1 MKAAFYTRVST
12 ERQENENTI
21 ESQTSDLEVLA
32 KESQY
37 TIIDRYSDNG
47 YSGSLLARPELD
59 RLRDDAAK
67 GLFEVLLIHSP
78 DRLARKYVYQE
89 LVIEELKNKGVMVV
103 FKNRRIA
110 ETPEDQLLLGVQG
123 IVAEYERAKIV
134 ERTRRGRLHRAK
146 SNHIIG
152 NIPPY
157 GYRCIPKLLSETGF
171 AHYVINEEEAKN
183 VRLIFDLL
191 ATGHMTTYGIIR
203 ELNRRNIK
211 PRKGDRWARSTV
223 NKICRNETYQGTTY
237 YNKHYGVPSQNQ
249 SGPNG
254 EVKYHRRKNSSTRL
268 RGKEEWI
275 AIRNVPQ
282 IVEKATFLRAQQQLD
297 LNFKLSDRNTKHH
310 YLLKGFLKCGND
322 QKSIYG
328 IPAHGKQYYRCS
340 NKSKLNSDSGCITP
354 TIGASILD
362 PLVWSSIT
370 GFLDNP
376 AVILQQY
383 TQRLQKRNK
392 ELTSSTSKSKQIES
406 SLTKLKN
413 EENRILLAYSQG
425 VITLL
430 QFKDQNLRIIQERNR
445 LDEELTDL
453 KSLAENNLVKTD
465 LSRSEIKKLL
475 RSFRTTLENLDF
487 DKKRSVL
494 KNIIKE
500 IEVNTNRVYVRG
512 YIPLASNETLKTQPP
527 YEGTAWCREDAPL
540 TCIRLNSARAYKR

>member
-1 MKAAFYTRVST
+1 
-12 ERQENENTI
+12 
-21 ESQTSDLEVLA
+21 
-32 KESQY
+32 
-37 TIIDRYSDNG
+37 
-47 YSGSLLARPELD
+47 
-59 RLRDDAAK
+59 
-67 GLFEVLLIHSP
+67 
-78 DRLARKYVYQE
+78 LARKYVYQE
-89 LVIEELKNKGVMVV
+89 LVIEELKIKGVTVV

-171 AHYVINEEEAKN
+171 AHYVINEEEAGN

-191 ATGHMTTYGIIR
+191 ANNHMTTYGIIR

-211 PRKGDRWARSTV
+211 PRKGGRWARSSV

-254 EVKYHRRKNSSTRL
+254 EVIYHRRKNSSTRL

-275 AIRNVPQ
+275 AINNVPQ
-282 IVEKATFLRAQQQLD
+282 IVEKSTFLRAQQQLD

-340 NKSKLNSDSGCITP
+340 NKSKLNSDTGCITP
-354 TIGASILD
+354 TISAHILD

-370 GFLDNP
+370 SLLDDP
-376 AVILQQY
+376 SVILQQY
-383 TQRLQKRNK
+383 TQRLQRRNK
-392 ELTSSTSKSKQIES
+392 EMSSSSSKATQIEH
-406 SLTKLKN
+406 SLTNLKN

-430 QFKDQNLRIIQERNR
+430 QFKDQNLRITQERTR
-445 LDEELTDL
+445 LEGDLADL
-453 KSLAENNLVKTD
+453 KSLAENNLMKTD
-465 LSRSEIKKLL
+465 LSRVEIKKLL
-475 RSFRTTLENLDF
+475 RGFRKTLDSLDF

-494 KNIIKE
+494 KSIIKE
-500 IEVNTNRVYVRG
+500 IEVNTGRVYVRG
-512 YIPLASNETLKTQPP
+512 YIPLASNETLGTQPP
-527 YEGTAWCREDAPL
+527 PKRA
-540 TCIRLNSARAYKR
+540 ARRW